1 MNRPEIAPMERF
13 EKTAGWV
20 YFPIYLLLLSVLLV
34 SIFAM
39 LGADV
44 ESAETQLHM
53 NFVYGAI
60 NFLIVGLIFRRYLRK
75 SAQNV
80 KNAPGRFFIAVA
92 VGFAIYF
99 GGTLAME
106 SLTEWLSPG
115 IENVND
121 AALGTL
127 SDFGSAEFAVYTV
140 LLAPLAE
147 ECLFRG
153 LIFGTVRRRFWAYF
167 ISILVFSAVHVM
179 GYLSLYPAYTLFL
192 CFLQY
197 LPASFGLAWA
207 LEYSGSIW
215 ADVSVHVLANAMAT
229 ALVIFGK

>member
-1 MNRPEIAPMERF
+1 MNRPEPVPMERF

-44 ESAETQLHM
+44 ESGETQLHM
-53 NFVYGAI
+53 NFIYGAI

-75 SAQNV
+75 SAQKV
-80 KNAPGRFFIAVA
+80 REMPGRFFTAVA
-92 VGFAIYF
+92 VGFAIYC

-106 SLTEWLSPG
+106 YFTEWLSPG

-121 AALGTL
+121 AALGAM
-127 SDFGSAEFAVYTV
+127 SDFGNAELAVYTV

-153 LIFGTVRRRFWAYF
+153 LFFGTIRRRFWAYF
-167 ISILVFSAVHVM
+167 VSILVFSAVHVM
-179 GYLSLYPAYTLFL
+179 GYLSMYPAYTLFL

-207 LEYSGSIW
+207 LEFSGSIW
-215 ADVSVHVLANAMAT
+215 ADIGVHTLANATAM
-229 ALVIFGK
+229 ALVLFGK